1 MSFSG
6 PSMLRWL
13 LRAPVYLYR
22 WRLGWLLGHRFLLLI
37 HIGRRSGQRHSA
49 VLEIV
54 EYRPKGPEAVVIS
67 AFGPNANWLRN
78 IAANPNPEVV
88 IGSRHF
94 IAAHRVLDQDE
105 AAQVLAGYE
114 RRNRFAMPIIRAVLS
129 RLLGW
134 RYDGS
139 DEHRRRVAAQLPFV
153 AFGPRSMPVV
163 EP

>member
-1 MSFSG
+1 
-6 PSMLRWL
+6 MLRWL

-22 WRLGWLLGHRFLLLI
+22 WRLGWLLGRRFLLLI
-37 HIGRRSGQRHSA
+37 HIGRRSGRRHSTM
-49 VLEIV
+49 LEIV
-54 EYRPKGPEAVVIS
+54 EYRPGGPEAVVIS

-88 IGSRHF
+88 IGSQHF
-94 IAAHRVLDQDE
+94 TAAHRFLDQDE
-105 AAQVLAGYE
+105 AARVLAGYE

-134 RYDGS
+134 HYDGS

-153 AFGPRSMPVV
+153 AFGPRSMRTV